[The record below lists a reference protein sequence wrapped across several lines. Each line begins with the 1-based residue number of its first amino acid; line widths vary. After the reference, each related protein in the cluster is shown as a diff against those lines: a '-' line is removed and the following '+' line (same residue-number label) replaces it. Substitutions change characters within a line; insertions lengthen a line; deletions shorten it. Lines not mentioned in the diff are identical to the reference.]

1 MTDNNNSPDSK
12 FPLTKLRHLLH
23 DVIVNNEIS
32 RDAVSGDVAD
42 ASAFEQA
49 ITENWTDVG
58 AVFDAAVETNVPLG
72 ELLLQANRITQAQR
86 DFSLNEQKKT
96 GERLG
101 ELLVRLG
108 WLSHAEL
115 NVLLTIQQH
124 RGRADSPLRLGNIL
138 AAIGV
143 ISHQTLADA
152 LIQQQVTRKRLGE
165 VLVELYN
172 VSPTQV
178 TTGLHLQQK
187 LTAAALTTLLAL
199 AGTAA
204 PIVASAGDRTNNVQ
218 VSATVLPSAQIN
230 VRHHR
235 QLTITESDIER
246 GYIDVPAASQ
256 IEVKNNSREGY
267 ALTFNTMANLFRAV
281 QISGLGERF
290 ELGMDGGTVAQ
301 RGKAHQTVTAQ
312 LSYRFVLSEITQ
324 PGSYDWPI
332 ILSVR
337 PL

>member
-1 MTDNNNSPDSK
+1 MIDHNNSPDSR
-12 FPLTKLRHLLH
+12 FPCTELRHLLH
-23 DVIVNNEIS
+23 DVIVNNEIPPGPG
-32 RDAVSGDVAD
+32 RDAGKGNVAD

-49 ITENWTDVG
+49 LTESWTDVG
-58 AVFDAAVETNVPLG
+58 AVFDAAVETSGPLG
-72 ELLLQANRITQAQR
+72 ELLLQANRITRAQR

-115 NVLLTIQQH
+115 NVLLAIQQH

-152 LIQQQVTRKRLGE
+152 LIQQQVTRKQLGE

-172 VSPTQV
+172 VSPSQV
-178 TTGLHLQQK
+178 TNGLRLQQK
-187 LTAAALTTLLAL
+187 LTTAALTTLLSL

-204 PIVASAGDRTNNVQ
+204 PMVASAADRTNSVQ
-218 VSATVLPSAQIN
+218 VSATVLPSAQIK

-235 QLTITESDIER
+235 QLN
-246 GYIDVPAASQ
+246 VF
-256 IEVKNNSREGY
+256 
-267 ALTFNTMANLFRAV
+267 TFG
-281 QISGLGERF
+281 I
-290 ELGMDGGTVAQ
+290 
-301 RGKAHQTVTAQ
+301 
-312 LSYRFVLSEITQ
+312 
-324 PGSYDWPI
+324 
-332 ILSVR
+332 
-337 PL
+337 

>member
-1 MTDNNNSPDSK
+1 LQP
-12 FPLTKLRHLLH
+12 LLH
-23 DVIVNNEIS
+23 DVIVNNEIPPGPG
-32 RDAVSGDVAD
+32 RDAGKGNIAD

-49 ITENWTDVG
+49 LTESWTDVG
-58 AVFDAAVETNVPLG
+58 SVLDAAVETSGPLG
-72 ELLLQANRITQAQR
+72 ELLLQANRITRAQR
-86 DFSLNEQKKT
+86 DFSLAEQKKT

-115 NVLLTIQQH
+115 NVLLSIQQH

-152 LIQQQVTRKRLGE
+152 LIQQQVMRKRLGE

-172 VSPTQV
+172 VSPSQV
-178 TTGLHLQQK
+178 TNGLRLQQK
-187 LTAAALTTLLAL
+187 LTAAALTTLLSL
-199 AGTAA
+199 AGTTT
-204 PIVASAGDRTNNVQ
+204 PMVASAADRTNSVQ

-235 QLTITESDIER
+235 QLTITESDIRR

-256 IEVKNNSREGY
+256 IEVKNNSRQGY
-267 ALTFNTMANLFRAV
+267 ALTFNTMANLFRTI

-301 RGKAHQTVTAQ
+301 RGNAHQAVAAQ
-312 LSYRFVLSEITQ
+312 LSYRFVLAENVQ

-332 ILSVR
+332 MLSVR